1 MTIISKRLDAV
12 KPSATLAVSQR
23 ALELKRQGVDVY
35 SLSAG
40 EPDFPTPD
48 HIIEAAYQAMKGGQ
62 TRYTAVDGTPE
73 LKKAIQDKFRRENG
87 LEYQMNEIMASTGG
101 KQVIFNAFFAS
112 LNHGD
117 EVLIPAPF
125 WVSYPD
131 IVELAE
137 GVPVIMPTTKET
149 HFKITPK
156 QLDQA
161 INERTKWLVINSPS
175 NPTGSSYS
183 EQELQQLAEVLLK
196 RPHVYV
202 MSDDIYE
209 HILYT
214 NEPFKTIAQ
223 VEPRL
228 KERVLTI
235 NGVSKSYSMTGW
247 RLGFAGGPAALIA
260 AMKIIQSQSTSNP
273 CSITQAAT
281 VAALN
286 GTHQF
291 LKDHQEAFQE
301 RRDFVVSRVNSIP
314 GLSCLLPEG
323 AFYVFAEC
331 AGVIGKKTPDG
342 MLIQTDL
349 DFANYL
355 ISSANVAVVAGS
367 PFGLSPYIR
376 LSYATDMETLR
387 ICLDRI
393 EKAVSALS

>member
-1 MTIISKRLDAV
+1 MTIIGKRLDAI

-40 EPDFPTPD
+40 EPDFPTPE
-48 HIIEAAYQAMKGGQ
+48 HIIEAAYQAMKDGK

-73 LKKAIQDKFRRENG
+73 LKKAIRDKFLREND
-87 LEYQMNEIMASTGG
+87 LDYQMNEIMASTGG

-112 LNHGD
+112 LNRGD
-117 EVLIPAPF
+117 EVIIPAPF

-131 IVELAE
+131 IVELAD
-137 GVPVIMPTTKET
+137 GVPVILPTAKEN
-149 HFKITPK
+149 HFKITADR
-156 QLDQA
+156 LDKA
-161 INERTKWLVINSPS
+161 INSRTKWLVINSPC
-175 NPTGSSYS
+175 NPTGSSYT
-183 EQELQQLAEVLLK
+183 EQELKQLAEVLLK
-196 RPHVYV
+196 HPHVYI

-228 KERVLTI
+228 KDRVLTI

-247 RLGFAGGPAALIA
+247 RLGFAGGPSSLIK
-260 AMKIIQSQSTSNP
+260 AMVTIQSQSTSNP

-286 GTHQF
+286 GSQKF
-291 LKDHQEAFQE
+291 LQEHQEEFRK
-301 RRDFVVSRVNSIP
+301 RRDFVVSRVNSIQ
-314 GLSCLLPEG
+314 GLSCLMPEG
-323 AFYVFAEC
+323 AFYVFVEC
-331 AGVIGKKTPDG
+331 AGIIGKKTPEG
-342 MLIQTDL
+342 TLIQTDL
-349 DFANYL
+349 DFADYL

-393 EKAVSALS
+393 AKAVSVL